1 MTVLFEY
8 GSIDLDLS
16 RHQAAS
22 LHKTGFVD
30 VSPDDTG
37 RWRITASSYV
47 GSLVMGDL
55 EILIRPKINPEN
67 LFLLLE
73 PGLPR
78 SAWREEA
85 FEYGSSSDLLPA
97 VVSFFARSAETTL
110 GRGLLRSY
118 QGRDESLLALRGRMD
133 VARQFRQAGLVTPVA
148 CTYDDFTED
157 IPENQILKAA
167 VRAASRVPRLRPEV
181 RHRLMRQLIA
191 LESVTDTPVKSS
203 AVDALHWN
211 RLNEHYRPTLRLAR
225 LILANLTLTDTP
237 GSTSA
242 SSFMVDMNDL
252 FQRFMTERL
261 RRALRGRLDVIS
273 EPTVH
278 LGHGRAIAMNPDL
291 VFQAPGGPVRHVGDL
306 KYKISSGARARSAD
320 YYQLLAYI
328 TALDLQTGTLIYCGS
343 EHQRSV
349 QVRHSDKKLV
359 VQTIDL
365 TTDPDQVEQQMADL
379 AQSIIDR
386 SSAVG

>member
-167 VRAASRVPRLRPEV
+167 VRAASRVPGSV
-181 RHRLMRQLIA
+181 RRSGIG
-191 LESVTDTPVKSS
+191 SCVSS
-203 AVDALHWN
+203 SHWS
-211 RLNEHYRPTLRLAR
+211 PSP
-225 LILANLTLTDTP
+225 I
-237 GSTSA
+237 
-242 SSFMVDMNDL
+242 
-252 FQRFMTERL
+252 
-261 RRALRGRLDVIS
+261 
-273 EPTVH
+273 H
-278 LGHGRAIAMNPDL
+278 L
-291 VFQAPGGPVRHVGDL
+291 
-306 KYKISSGARARSAD
+306 
-320 YYQLLAYI
+320 
-328 TALDLQTGTLIYCGS
+328 
-343 EHQRSV
+343 
-349 QVRHSDKKLV
+349 
-359 VQTIDL
+359 
-365 TTDPDQVEQQMADL
+365 
-379 AQSIIDR
+379 
-386 SSAVG
+386 